1 MSVKKEQLPRRM
13 HTVHVYESR
22 GEWLFQGIIVFIM
35 VVMSLMRVYCMIVV
49 VVFRVFIMMVMM
61 SCWALKVFSTW
72 RGAPK

>member
-35 VVMSLMRVYCMIVV
+35 VVMSVT
-49 VVFRVFIMMVMM
+49 FI
-61 SCWALKVFSTW
+61 SPTGTCSLRPSPLLT
-72 RGAPK
+72 